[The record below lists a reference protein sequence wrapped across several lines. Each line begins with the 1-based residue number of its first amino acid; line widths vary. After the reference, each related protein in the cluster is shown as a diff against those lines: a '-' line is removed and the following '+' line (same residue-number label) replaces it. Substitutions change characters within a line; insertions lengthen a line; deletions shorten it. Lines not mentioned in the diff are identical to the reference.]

1 MAYYSQT
8 NRQTERV
15 NQKLEQYLRVFIN
28 HRQKQQLDWLET
40 AKFIYNNKIHSA
52 IQMLPFK
59 ANYGQNPRIEFE
71 EKRKRKYKVV
81 ERFAKRIK
89 KI

>member
-1 MAYYSQT
+1 
-8 NRQTERV
+8 
-15 NQKLEQYLRVFIN
+15 
-28 HRQKQQLDWLET
+28 
-40 AKFIYNNKIHSA
+40 
-52 IQMLPFK
+52 MLPFK